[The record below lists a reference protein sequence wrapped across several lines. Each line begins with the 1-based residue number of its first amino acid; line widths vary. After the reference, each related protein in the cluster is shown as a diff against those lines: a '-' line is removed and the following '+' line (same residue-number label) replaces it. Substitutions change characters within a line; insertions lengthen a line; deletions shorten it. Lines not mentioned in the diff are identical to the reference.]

1 MKKIAILFLS
11 LLLLFTFISCDE
23 KEESASGDGKKTNA
37 VGSIGGSEEKEN
49 EEPKVP
55 TPDEE
60 YLLYKDTYTKNGNY
74 TIYDYNEKAHII
86 KETTYYQN
94 GETLETNY
102 TYTYNDD
109 GSYSVYIEG
118 IGKKIEEYDA
128 EGRLV
133 KATQD
138 PTLYPVTTTY
148 VYDEYD
154 RVIEYKTVAE
164 EQSHVRA
171 WHKNTYDENGNLV
184 KDEMFLTD
192 GSSGGW
198 YEYDYDEMGNE
209 IQKYEFYPDGKE
221 GDKYA
226 LYVWE
231 YEYDEYGRVILKQR
245 KDVERGGVYP
255 KYTYEYDENGGMCR
269 KTDSSKNTVYEYLP
283 KSQLVK

>member
-1 MKKIAILFLS
+1 MKKLLILILA
-11 LLLLFTFISCDE
+11 LLMTLAFVACDSE
-23 KEESASGDGKKTNA
+23 NDKIKAENPNVENVGEIEE
-37 VGSIGGSEEKEN
+37 EN

-74 TIYDYNEKAHII
+74 TIYDYNEKGHVI
-86 KETTYYQN
+86 KRTTYYQN

-109 GSYSVYIEG
+109 GSYSVLIEG

-128 EGRLV
+128 KGRLV
-133 KATQD
+133 KETNE
-138 PTLYPVTTTY
+138 PTVYPVTTTY
-148 VYDEYD
+148 TYDEFD
-154 RVIEYKTVAE
+154 RVIELKTVAE
-164 EQSHVRA
+164 DKNHVRA

-192 GSSGGW
+192 GTSGGW
-198 YEYDYDEMGNE
+198 YEYDYDDKGNE
-209 IQKYEFYPDGKE
+209 IQQYEFYPDGTE

-226 LYVWE
+226 LYEWI
-231 YEYDEYGRVILKQR
+231 YEYDEYGRIISETK
-245 KDVERGGVYP
+245 KDAERGGTARR
-255 KYTYEYDENGGMCR
+255 YTYEYDEKGGLSK
-269 KTDSSKNTVYEYLP
+269 KTDYHMNTVYEYLP